1 MDKRMLS
8 NTNTVRVAN
17 GRSAPT
23 VPTEYKAPTEAKAPT
38 EVKVPTVRK
47 PPPRCQSPATMSRSG
62 GRSVSPTASESEQ
75 AGWLESTRGGR
86 RGRTTQ
92 NSHRNRKVK
101 ASMLL
106 TSDEL

>member
-8 NTNTVRVAN
+8 NTNNVRVAN

-23 VPTEYKAPTEAKAPT
+23 VPAEYKAPTEARAPT
-38 EVKVPTVRK
+38 EVKVPRK
-47 PPPRCQSPATMSRSG
+47 PPPICQCPATMSRSG